1 MVWCLPVSS
10 GSGARAAAF
19 VDRQMRGEKRRADWV
34 GRGRQGA
41 AQSRAR
47 SSIGWPTARARPS
60 KQRPRYAPQVWKQTA
75 GATGGMAWRDERPTR
90 AEERCR
96 ACAPVP
102 VPVPVPVAV
111 NPGGTKQRLGD
122 TISLQGYF
130 GRDLFGKRSKQSACL
145 VRRARTRL
153 DRCCQGPPLT
163 RGCRACGLAGHFVF
177 HPVQLCVHIR
187 PWTYPTSMH
196 RCSSTRAACSTITA
210 CKYMLQCLVKT
221 RDLEYSRKPPPPS
234 RALTPESLLLNV

>member
-1 MVWCLPVSS
+1 MAWQ
-10 GSGARAAAF
+10 AR
-19 VDRQMRGEKRRADWV
+19 V
-34 GRGRQGA
+34 
-41 AQSRAR
+41 
-47 SSIGWPTARARPS
+47 ARPS
-60 KQRPRYAPQVWKQTA
+60 LSVPQAGRPVLVSKSSRERLWFGLVPSCLFRQRGPRGRFRGPANA
-75 GATGGMAWRDERPTR
+75 GGKTTRRLGGPWAAGRC
-90 AEERCR
+90 AEQSTLIHR
-96 ACAPVP
+96 
-102 VPVPVPVAV
+102 VADC
-111 NPGGTKQRLGD
+111 PCPSLGD